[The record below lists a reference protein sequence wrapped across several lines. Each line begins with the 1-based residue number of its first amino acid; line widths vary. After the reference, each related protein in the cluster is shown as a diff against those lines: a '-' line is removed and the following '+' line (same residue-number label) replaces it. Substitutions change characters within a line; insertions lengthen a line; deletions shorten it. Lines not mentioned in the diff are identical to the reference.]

1 MAFIFD
7 ERERSIDELV
17 GTDAIMDDF
26 VDELA
31 YFNEKQAELSADY
44 IAFVEDFIASMRLS
58 LLKMEE
64 QLNQIKSRC
73 L

>member
-1 MAFIFD
+1 MAFIFN
-7 ERERSIDELV
+7 EQERSMDELV

-26 VDELA
+26 VEELA
-31 YFNEKQAELSADY
+31 SLNKNQAELSADY
-44 IAFVEDFIASMRLS
+44 IAFVDDFIASMRLS

-64 QLNQIKSRC
+64 ELKQIKNRC

>member
-7 ERERSIDELV
+7 EQERSIDELV
-17 GTDAIMDDF
+17 GTDAVMDDF
-26 VDELA
+26 VEELA
-31 YFNEKQAELSADY
+31 YLNENQAELSADY
-44 IAFVEDFIASMRLS
+44 IAFVDDFIASMRLS

-64 QLNQIKSRC
+64 QLNQIKAKH